1 MVPEGYERVAK
12 LFQSNEKENEYF
24 EWVWKYFEDNK
35 TDIDSFFCSC
45 CRDCD
50 SISYKI
56 PYHDRSLRARCSGL
70 LFLKRMH
77 SKYDIDFSYKDEHGH
92 SAFSNAA
99 IGGNL
104 DIVRWLVEKCGV
116 NPKKH
121 ARGRDNA
128 LVLATHSGKLDV
140 IRCLIE
146 EYGFDVNSKATK
158 GNTPLLS
165 VSDYTEI
172 ELIQYLVEHGAD
184 VNAKNNEG
192 DTPLLNACRNKW
204 TIKTVQY
211 LIEHGADVNAKNNHG
226 DIPLFNSISVGAIEF
241 QTVQYLIEHGADV
254 NAKNDEGYSVLYL
267 VTWND
272 KYNEESLEWLINA
285 GADCLG
291 LGGQPEQILLKA
303 AFFGKLSIIKSLV
316 RDHGIDPN
324 YHEEGG
330 DYAIHVA
337 ASEINSRVVKWFIE
351 EAGVDINAR
360 GERGKTPLI
369 STIEDL
375 YFGSMEMMI
384 LFNDALRFSICIHE
398 MFATD
403 HPEFGAKLNSILESY
418 ISELGL
424 VYTEHLV
431 KGSNPLSIGSPD
443 TKDNLIIVSKD
454 RVLESDEKWILSET
468 RTVREGEIEILRK
481 YLILRVILFGGM

>member
-1 MVPEGYERVAK
+1 MNQAIKDLGREDSKTPLELVPEGYERVAK

-35 TDIDSFFCSC
+35 TDIDSLFCSC
-45 CRDCD
+45 CRNCD
-50 SISYKI
+50 SICYKI

-146 EYGFDVNSKATK
+146 EYGLDVNSKATK

-192 DTPLLNACRNKW
+192 DTPLLNASKNKW

-211 LIEHGADVNAKNNHG
+211 LIEHGADVNAK
-226 DIPLFNSISVGAIEF
+226 SIF
-241 QTVQYLIEHGADV
+241 YH
-254 NAKNDEGYSVLYL
+254 N
-267 VTWND
+267 
-272 KYNEESLEWLINA
+272 
-285 GADCLG
+285 
-291 LGGQPEQILLKA
+291 
-303 AFFGKLSIIKSLV
+303 IK
-316 RDHGIDPN
+316 
-324 YHEEGG
+324 
-330 DYAIHVA
+330 
-337 ASEINSRVVKWFIE
+337 
-351 EAGVDINAR
+351 
-360 GERGKTPLI
+360 
-369 STIEDL
+369 
-375 YFGSMEMMI
+375 
-384 LFNDALRFSICIHE
+384 
-398 MFATD
+398 
-403 HPEFGAKLNSILESY
+403 
-418 ISELGL
+418 
-424 VYTEHLV
+424 
-431 KGSNPLSIGSPD
+431 
-443 TKDNLIIVSKD
+443 
-454 RVLESDEKWILSET
+454 
-468 RTVREGEIEILRK
+468 
-481 YLILRVILFGGM
+481 